1 MHIVMIPRIQKEQL
15 EEKLKGSKL
24 ILLSGPKRVGKMT
37 LLDEVVSGN
46 NWTKT
51 QFNCDDKKVRKE
63 LETSMDTTRVTT
75 DLLILEEAQYL
86 SNLQVIL
93 EDVLSGAIKATT
105 IVCCSFAPRVDEI
118 LLEVLQMEGLEV
130 PIFAPSFYESAQHF
144 GLPEEEKLLEERLI
158 YGNYPEVLADLE
170 HAELTLREIIQE
182 ALFTNLG
189 AQDRINKEDKMMRVL
204 QLLAFH
210 VGDAVSY
217 NEIAEKSGL
226 DNETVERY
234 IDLLVDAFILIKLPS
249 YHTEKRYE
257 LKKSNAIYFADN
269 GIRNALISNFNSI
282 FLRNDMDAL
291 WKNYLISERVKWI
304 RMNNLNKKVY
314 FWKTH
319 TKQQLD
325 FLEIDANGIRA
336 YKTDWTKKKK
346 VKLPKAFTE
355 AYPTARVSVLNR
367 STYWTFLTSK
377 K

>member
-1 MHIVMIPRIQKEQL
+1 MIPRIQKEGL
-15 EEKLKGSKL
+15 EEKLKGNKL
-24 ILLSGPKRVGKMT
+24 ILLSGPKRVGKMA
-37 LLDEVVSGN
+37 LLDEVVVKN

-51 QFNCDDKKVRKE
+51 HFNCDDKKVRKA
-63 LETSMDTTRVTT
+63 LESSSSEARVGT

-86 SNLQVIL
+86 SNLQTIL
-93 EDVLSGAIKATT
+93 EDVLAGGIKATT
-105 IVCCSFAPRVDEI
+105 IVCCSFTPRVDEI
-118 LLEVLQMEGLEV
+118 LLEALQIEGLEV

-144 GLPEEEKLLEERLI
+144 GLPEEEKLLKERLI
-158 YGNYPEVLADLE
+158 YGNYPEVLTDLE

-189 AQDRINKEDKMMRVL
+189 AKDRINKEDKMMRVL
-204 QLLAFH
+204 QLLAFSI
-210 VGDAVSY
+210 GDAVSY

-234 IDLLVDAFILIKLPS
+234 IDLLVEAFLLIKLPS
-249 YHTEKRYE
+249 YHTSKRYE

-269 GIRNALISNFNSI
+269 GIRNALISNFNPT
-282 FLRNDMDAL
+282 FLRNDMNEL

-304 RMNNLNKKVY
+304 RMSQLNKKIY

-325 FLEIDANGIRA
+325 FLEIDENGIRA
-336 YKTDWTKKKK
+336 YKTDWEKKKK

-355 AYPTARVSVLNR
+355 AYPTARVSELNR